1 MDRDAFLGKVEE
13 YHKGGWRLS
22 LINAASVIANDELP
36 TGAVDVTWAFA
47 KDTEFETIRERF
59 IPGSGEVM
67 PSISA
72 MYWPAFIY
80 ENEIR
85 ELFGVPV
92 DGINVD
98 LQGQLYKTAEKVP
111 FSPSAIR
118 ARLEKAGTL
127 PAPGAAHG
135 AKPAVAAAA
144 AAAPTPAAAPKPEA
158 AE

>member
-1 MDRDAFLGKVEE
+1 MDRDSFLAKVGE
-13 YHKGGWRLS
+13 YHKGGWRLA
-22 LINAASVIANDELP
+22 LINASSVLSTDELP
-36 TGAVDVTWAFA
+36 TGAIDVTWAFA
-47 KDTEFETIRERF
+47 KDADLEMIRERF
-59 IPGSGEVM
+59 VPGAGDVM

-72 MYWPAFIY
+72 MYWPAFLY

-85 ELFGVPV
+85 ELFGVQV

-98 LQGQLYKTAEKVP
+98 LQGQLYKTAEKIP

-135 AKPAVAAAA
+135 AKPAVP
-144 AAAPTPAAAPKPEA
+144 APVK
-158 AE
+158 AEGAE